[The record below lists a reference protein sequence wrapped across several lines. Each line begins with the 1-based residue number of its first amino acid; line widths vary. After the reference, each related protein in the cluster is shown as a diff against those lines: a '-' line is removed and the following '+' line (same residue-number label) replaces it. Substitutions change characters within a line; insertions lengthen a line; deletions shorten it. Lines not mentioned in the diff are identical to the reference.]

1 MTGSAAIIDA
11 NVSLK
16 MVLPDP
22 FQGACQALIHRLVE
36 HGFELVAPALWAYE
50 TTSTICRAVH
60 LGQISSL
67 QGEQALSATSS
78 LGIRLLPPDADQDR
92 RSFEWTLRLR
102 RGSAYDSY
110 YLALAELLGCD
121 LWTADQRLVNAAR
134 APWVRW
140 AGEV

>member
-16 MVLPDP
+16 MLLPGP
-22 FQGACQALIHRLVE
+22 FQAACQSLIHRLV
-36 HGFELVAPALWAYE
+36 GDGLELVAPALWACE
-50 TTSTICRAVH
+50 TTSTICKAIH
-60 LGQISSL
+60 LGQISPL
-67 QGEQALSATSS
+67 EGEQVLSATSA
-78 LGIRLLPPDADQDR
+78 LGVRLVPPDAAQNR
-92 RSFEWTLRLR
+92 LAFEWTLRLR

-110 YLALAELLGCD
+110 YVALAEILGCD
-121 LWTADQRLVNAAR
+121 LWTADQRLVNAAG